1 MLPIGANS
9 RAAGKGVRGKA
20 PICCSIVIL
29 TANRRPLERSDAPF
43 LHNPWHRGPEARWM
57 PYAPLRRRRRPLRE
71 YGKAPPSSR
80 SRPRPKSPK
89 EVTMECELYD
99 KNEKGICLCRLCPR
113 RCTILPSQRGWCR
126 TRWNDHGTLKALTY
140 GLVTSAALDPI
151 EKKPLSYFHPGSVI
165 LSLGSW
171 GCNMNCLFCQNYEIS
186 QKEPESRK
194 VSPQDVLR
202 LARALTA
209 EGNIGVAWTYN
220 EPTLSFE
227 FIRDTAPLIREA
239 GLMNVM
245 VSNGFISSEALDVL
259 LPLIDAWNI
268 DLKGWNP
275 DFYKN
280 ICGAAGNPVQET
292 IRKAAALSHVE
303 LTNLVIPDENDNPR
317 EFEEMA
323 RWIGSLSPACL
334 LYTSDAASSAP
345 VS

>member
-1 MLPIGANS
+1 
-9 RAAGKGVRGKA
+9 
-20 PICCSIVIL
+20 
-29 TANRRPLERSDAPF
+29 
-43 LHNPWHRGPEARWM
+43 
-57 PYAPLRRRRRPLRE
+57 
-71 YGKAPPSSR
+71 
-80 SRPRPKSPK
+80 
-89 EVTMECELYD
+89 MECELYD
-99 KNEKGICLCRLCPR
+99 KNEKGICTCRLCPR
-113 RCTILPSQRGWCR
+113 RCRILPSQRGWCR

-280 ICGAAGNPVQET
+280 ICGAAGIRCGKPSAKRRPFPTWNSPPWSFLMKTT
-292 IRKAAALSHVE
+292 IPG
-303 LTNLVIPDENDNPR
+303 NLKKWPG
-317 EFEEMA
+317 
-323 RWIGSLSPACL
+323 GSAPSPQPSPSTSPA
-334 LYTSDAASSAP
+334 SSPAGA
-345 VS
+345 

>member
-1 MLPIGANS
+1 
-9 RAAGKGVRGKA
+9 
-20 PICCSIVIL
+20 
-29 TANRRPLERSDAPF
+29 
-43 LHNPWHRGPEARWM
+43 
-57 PYAPLRRRRRPLRE
+57 
-71 YGKAPPSSR
+71 
-80 SRPRPKSPK
+80 
-89 EVTMECELYD
+89 MECELYD

-202 LARALTA
+202 LARTLTA

-259 LPLIDAWNI
+259 LPLIDTWNI

-280 ICGAAGNPVQET
+280 ICGAAGNSVRET
-292 IRKAAALSHVE
+292 IEKAAALSHVE

-323 RWIGSLSPACL
+323 RWIGSLSPAIPL
-334 LYTSDAASSAP
+334 HITRFFPRWRMTNHPPTPISTL
-345 VS
+345 VSLGKIARKYLSRVKIGNVSEEELAEYHWRNE

>member
-1 MLPIGANS
+1 
-9 RAAGKGVRGKA
+9 
-20 PICCSIVIL
+20 
-29 TANRRPLERSDAPF
+29 
-43 LHNPWHRGPEARWM
+43 
-57 PYAPLRRRRRPLRE
+57 
-71 YGKAPPSSR
+71 
-80 SRPRPKSPK
+80 
-89 EVTMECELYD
+89 MECELYD

-113 RCTILPSQRGWCR
+113 RCRILPSQRGWCR

-280 ICGAAGNPVQET
+280 ICGAAGNPVRET
-292 IRKAAALSHVE
+292 IRKVAALSHVE

-323 RWIGSLSPACL
+323 RWIGSLSPAIPL
-334 LYTSDAASSAP
+334 HITRFFPRWRMTNHPPTPISTL
-345 VS
+345 VSLGKIARKYLSRVKIGNVSEEELAEYHWRNE